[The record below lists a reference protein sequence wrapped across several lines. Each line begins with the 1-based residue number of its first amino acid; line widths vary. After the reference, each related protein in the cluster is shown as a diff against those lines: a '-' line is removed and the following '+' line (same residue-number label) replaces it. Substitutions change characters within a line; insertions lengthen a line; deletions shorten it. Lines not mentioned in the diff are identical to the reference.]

1 MDELELLLEAGAEA
15 AGVAESLVDLSA
27 TADLLEFGV
36 RFLLNLLVVGT
47 LIHFF
52 YYPKSKRRDY
62 YFTFMLVNLSIF
74 VLIYLLGSVKIKVG
88 FALGI
93 FAIFGIIR
101 YRTETLPVREMTYL
115 FTITALSVINALA
128 PCSWTLLVVD
138 AVILISTW
146 ILESEKWLEHTSC
159 KLVMYDKIDLITPE
173 KYDEMLQDLKKRT
186 GLNIVRVEVGH
197 VDFLKDAAMLKVYY
211 DAPERTI
218 NSVDRLIKFPKED

>member
-15 AGVAESLVDLSA
+15 ADLVGMSA
-27 TADLLEFGV
+27 TADLMEFGI

-47 LIHFF
+47 LIHLF

-62 YFTFMLVNLSIF
+62 YFTFMLVNLCIF
-74 VLIYLLGSVKIKVG
+74 CLIYLLGSVKIKVG

-115 FTITALSVINALA
+115 FAITALSVINALA
-128 PCSWTLLVVD
+128 PCSWTLLAVD
-138 AVILISTW
+138 GVILISTW
-146 ILESEKWLEHTSC
+146 IFESEKWLEHTSC

-211 DAPERTI
+211 DSPERTI